1 MNTNNENSAP
11 FSPRFGFR
19 SKIAN
24 LAFTGA
30 LALAA
35 AIGISGAAQAT
46 TGLTGDYYAIGSGA
60 GTAFK
65 ALADISGKAPTATF
79 TATTVCFPS
88 CGHASS
94 DSVSLADFLG
104 GNATNI
110 SKNTIANLS
119 GHVLVLTGSIYAAKT
134 GDANFSLGSDDGSQM
149 WINNALAVSNDG
161 YHSFNYQSAEVAL
174 TAGWNTVK
182 IVQWENG
189 GNTGLSVLEN
199 GAPLGGTAIVSA
211 AVPEPST
218 WVMMLSAF
226 ASLGFI
232 GARRKKL
239 ASVAA

>member
-1 MNTNNENSAP
+1 MNTYNENSAS

-19 SKIAN
+19 SKIGK
-24 LAFTGA
+24 LAFAGA
-30 LALAA
+30 LAFAA
-35 AIGISGAAQAT
+35 AVGISGAAQAT
-46 TGLTGDYYAIGSGA
+46 TGLTGEYYAIGSGA
-60 GTAFK
+60 GSAIK

-88 CGHASS
+88 CGGATG

-110 SKNTIANLS
+110 SSNTINNVS

-149 WINNALAVSNDG
+149 WINSALAVNNDG
-161 YHSFNYQSAEVAL
+161 YHSFNFQSANVAL

-189 GNTGLSVLEN
+189 GGTGLTVLEN
-199 GAPLGGTAIVSA
+199 GVALGGAAIAGS

-218 WVMMLSAF
+218 WVMMFFGF
-226 ASLGFI
+226 AGLGFI
-232 GARRKKL
+232 GTRRKKL